1 MKIRMEVLE
10 KMRLY
15 NTYYICKQCRDII
28 AHLDIIR
35 EERDVYVIKDW
46 FPYREALFT
55 VRQVDILSDYVDTF
69 FEVVPVLVREKA
81 EPKIDTDIKTRLLN
95 LMSTMVRKMDVIIE
109 LYEGINDFENEKGI
123 DIRIPP
129 CDSLEQYISYL
140 KEINFIFSQCPFLQ
154 HKDGTIKFKT
164 VDVGS
169 QWLSFVIMATTGTAV
184 VTYILKNLAMLIDK
198 TIQIKSHLKNIEQQ
212 EEVLRAKK
220 LQNDVLESMLEGFRI
235 LKKHYYDEAVD
246 SIEAENKDTPLKDGE
261 ERGKVEKCMEKL
273 GELMD
278 KGVEIYASIDTGKD
292 IQVLFPALQDKVE
305 LSDSVIKY
313 IEDKQNLGE

>member
-28 AHLDIIR
+28 KGLSFTSKGQTYKINN
-35 EERDVYVIKDW
+35 W
-46 FPYREALFT
+46 FSYREALFT
-55 VRQVDILSDYVDTF
+55 VRQIDIFSESVDIFYET
-69 FEVVPVLVREKA
+69 VPVFVREKE
-81 EPKIDTDIKTRLLN
+81 EPEIDADIRSRLLN
-95 LMSTMVRKMDVIIE
+95 LMSTMVKEMDVIIE
-109 LYEGINDFENEKGI
+109 LYESINDSENEKGI
-123 DIRIPP
+123 DVKIPP

-169 QWLSFVIMATTGTAV
+169 QWLSFAIMATTGTAV
-184 VTYILKNLAMLIDK
+184 VTYILKNLAILVDK
-198 TIQIKSHLKNIEQQ
+198 TIQIKSHIKNIEQQ

-220 LQNDVLESMLEGFRI
+220 LQNDVLESTLEGFRI
-235 LKKHYYDEAVD
+235 LKKHYYEEAVD

-273 GELMD
+273 GELLD

-313 IEDKQNLGE
+313 IEDKQNSAQ